1 MFSPSAVGDACST
14 KDPTRLR
21 DSPVGQDQEPLLL
34 ALGDG
39 AEERAEPAAGEAVRL
54 AARVGPLVPL
64 APGLMCPLQTL
75 EKLIDKCRLF
85 PQTVLFSGFNDGA
98 SLDSLHGFSVPLE

>member
-1 MFSPSAVGDACST
+1 MFSPSAVGDPAPQMILLGCAIRWA
-14 KDPTRLR
+14 KTR
-21 DSPVGQDQEPLLL
+21 EPLLL

-39 AEERAEPAAGEAVRL
+39 AGERAEPAAGEAVRP

-75 EKLIDKCRLF
+75 EKLINKCRLF